1 MWEGG
6 ETFPGFDKGMRSLSV
21 NTWTHRGHG
30 TFPAQM
36 TGPRGQE
43 GLFQEGLVLNRDLEG
58 LKMSELND
66 VVYDIALPV

>member
-1 MWEGG
+1 
-6 ETFPGFDKGMRSLSV
+6 MRSPAV

-43 GLFQEGLVLNRDLEG
+43 RLFQEGLVLNRDLEE
-58 LKMSELND
+58 LKMSELD
-66 VVYDIALPV
+66 DAVYDIVLPV